1 LCQIDEHRVSAIPG
15 RHRAVNR
22 LGVGVIGAGPW
33 GSTLARTF
41 ARLPGVELRWIC
53 ELDES
58 RRSQARAA
66 HPGTS
71 VTAAVGDVLADP
83 GVTAAIVAVDA
94 PRHHSVGLRVLSA
107 DRHLLVEKPLAL
119 SVADAAALC
128 EAATARARVLTVG
141 HLLLHHPAV
150 QRAKQLLDAGALGRP
165 LYFEAART
173 VTGTRRADS
182 AWWTLAPH
190 DVSLALHLFDAAP
203 VTVSAIGSRGGS
215 GTDVATFAT
224 LHFDDGRLAHL
235 HAARFAAAR
244 ERKFSIVGTQ
254 RGLSF
259 DELEPEPTLRLS
271 EPTLDRSAVPIEQSM
286 IGSADPLFAQCL
298 HFISCVARGDTTGG
312 NAAHALAVVRVLEA
326 GARSMA
332 ANGAPVEVA

>member
-1 LCQIDEHRVSAIPG
+1 M
-15 RHRAVNR
+15 
-22 LGVGVIGAGPW
+22 
-33 GSTLARTF
+33 ARTF
-41 ARLPGVELRWIC
+41 ARVPGVELRWIC
-53 ELDES
+53 ELDEN
-58 RRSQARAA
+58 RRTVAGAA
-66 HPGTS
+66 HPAASITAAVDEVLADPA
-71 VTAAVGDVLADP
+71 VTAAV
-83 GVTAAIVAVDA
+83 VAVDA
-94 PRHHSVGLRVLSA
+94 PRHHSVGLQVLSA

-128 EAATARARVLTVG
+128 EAATVRARVLTVG

-150 QRAKQLLDAGALGRP
+150 QRAKQLLDDGALGRP

-173 VTGTRRADS
+173 VTGTNRRGES

-203 VTVSAIGSRGGS
+203 VTVSAVASRSGSD
-215 GTDVATFAT
+215 TDVATFAT
-224 LHFDDGRLAHL
+224 LHFGDGRLAHL

-244 ERKFSIVGTQ
+244 ERRFSIVGTD
-254 RGLSF
+254 RALSF
-259 DELEPEPTLRLS
+259 DELETTPTVRLS
-271 EPTLDRSAVPIEQSM
+271 EPTLGGPGVTIEQIA
-286 IGSADPLFAQCL
+286 IGAADPLFAQCL
-298 HFISCVARGDTTGG
+298 HFISCVTRGDTTGG

>member
-1 LCQIDEHRVSAIPG
+1 MGP
-15 RHRAVNR
+15 
-22 LGVGVIGAGPW
+22 LGVAVIGAGPW
-33 GSTLARTF
+33 GGTLARTF
-41 ARLPGVELRWIC
+41 ARIPGVELRWIC
-53 ELDES
+53 DLDEN
-58 RRSQARAA
+58 RRSEAGAA
-66 HPGTS
+66 HPAASITATVDDVLGDPA
-71 VTAAVGDVLADP
+71 VAAAV
-83 GVTAAIVAVDA
+83 VAVDA

-173 VTGTRRADS
+173 VTGTTRRADS

-190 DVSLALHLFDAAP
+190 DVSLALHLFDGVP
-203 VTVSAIGSRGGS
+203 VTVSAVASRSGS

-235 HAARFAAAR
+235 HAARFAAGR
-244 ERKFSIVGTQ
+244 ERRFSIVGTQ
-254 RGLSF
+254 RALTF
-259 DELEPEPTLRLS
+259 DELEAEPTLRLS
-271 EPTLDRSAVPIEQSM
+271 EPTLGGSAVPIEQIT
-286 IGSADPLFAQCL
+286 IGAADPLFAQCL

-312 NAAHALAVVRVLEA
+312 NAEHALAVVRVLEA
-326 GARSMA
+326 GARSMRA
-332 ANGAPVEVA
+332 GGAPIEVA